1 MPTLFIIDDDK
12 RRSDETFKNALKQG
26 LAPISI
32 ASEEAAMQLINL
44 MKPDVAV
51 VDVNL
56 TNNYERE
63 GLRVIKA
70 IAKNIETALLFV
82 SPVK

>member
-1 MPTLFIIDDDK
+1 
-12 RRSDETFKNALKQG
+12 
-26 LAPISI
+26 
-32 ASEEAAMQLINL
+32 MQLINL